1 MIQQED
7 VLFGTISISGKPI
20 YITAE
25 PYIGTYEVVP
35 DVYQAQVLDTANKL
49 LSNNVKVNKIPQY
62 ETSNPSGG
70 YTLII
75 GG

>member
-20 YITAE
+20 YITPE

-35 DVYQAQVLDTANKL
+35 DVYQAQVLDTENKL
-49 LSNNVKVNKIPQY
+49 LSNNVKVHKIP
-62 ETSNPSGG
+62 
-70 YTLII
+70 
-75 GG
+75 

>member
-20 YITAE
+20 YITPE

-49 LSNNVKVNKIPQY
+49 LSNNVKVHKIHQY

>member
-7 VLFGTISISGKPI
+7 ALIGRISISGKPI

-25 PYIGTYEVVP
+25 PYTGTYEVVP
-35 DVYQAQVLDTANKL
+35 DVHQAQVLDTANKL
-49 LSNNVKVNKIPQY
+49 LSNNIKVHKIPQY

>member
-20 YITAE
+20 YITPE
-25 PYIGTYEVVP
+25 PYTGTYEVVP

-49 LSNNVKVNKIPQY
+49 LSNNVKVYKIPQY

>member
-7 VLFGTISISGKPI
+7 VLFGTISISGKPH
-20 YITAE
+20 ITPE

-35 DVYQAQVLDTANKL
+35 DVYQAQVLDTENKL
-49 LSNNVKVNKIPQY
+49 LSNNVKVHKIPQY